1 MENELITFDDIDIS
15 LIQVNNLS
23 EIIGGQVDIV
33 KKLGEKVTEAMEKAS
48 GAKDSAQ
55 KAWLKETG
63 WFQKKEAIESLQ
75 TAVKG
80 IGEATEANAESQKI
94 MYDYMQKIA
103 QITKNLIT
111 IGCSSIAMN
120 RATVRELELKL
131 TGASKEKLS
140 ELAKKELLN
149 VVTQLKQQEDVMS
162 KQEQL
167 TTEVHTQS
175 KKLNNVEAK
184 LTQKDDLDNQQSKQ
198 IKSLTDLTQQHQ
210 NYLKTKD
217 EIDEEQ
223 SQRLKEIDTLL
234 SKINKNIQDISS
246 QISILE
252 EYTKK
257 NVDEII
263 NRCQIVESEN
273 DALTQKLSEINT
285 TFSEKYEEMTVALS
299 TEREKLNTHSTH
311 TEKSLTD
318 VTNNFN
324 DIHEEFKLYREN
336 QHKESKKLV
345 IMFSIFAVIS
355 FASTAYL
362 FFK

>member
-33 KKLGEKVTEAMEKAS
+33 KKLGEKVTEAIEKAS
-48 GAKDSAQ
+48 GAKNSAQ

-75 TAVKG
+75 AAVKG

-175 KKLNNVEAK
+175 K
-184 LTQKDDLDNQQSKQ
+184 Q

-210 NYLKTKD
+210 NYLKIKD

-246 QISILE
+246 QISVLE
-252 EYTKK
+252 EYTK
-257 NVDEII
+257 
-263 NRCQIVESEN
+263 Q
-273 DALTQKLSEINT
+273 
-285 TFSEKYEEMTVALS
+285 
-299 TEREKLNTHSTH
+299 
-311 TEKSLTD
+311 
-318 VTNNFN
+318 N

-336 QHKESKKLV
+336 QYKATKKLV
-345 IMFSIFAVIS
+345 ILFSIFAVVL

>member
-1 MENELITFDDIDIS
+1 MENELITFDDIDTS
-15 LIQVNNLS
+15 PIQVNNLS

-55 KAWLKETG
+55 KAWLKDTG

-140 ELAKKELLN
+140 ELAKKELLK
-149 VVTQLKQQEDVMS
+149 VVTQLKQQEDIMS
-162 KQEQL
+162 KQELL

-175 KKLNNVEAK
+175 KKLNNVEVK
-184 LTQKDDLDNQQSKQ
+184 LMQKDDLDDQQSKQ
-198 IKSLTDLTQQHQ
+198 IKNLTDHVQQHQ
-210 NYLKTKD
+210 KHLKTKD

-234 SKINKNIQDISS
+234 SKINKNIQDI
-246 QISILE
+246 
-252 EYTKK
+252 
-257 NVDEII
+257 
-263 NRCQIVESEN
+263 
-273 DALTQKLSEINT
+273 T
-285 TFSEKYEEMTVALS
+285 TRHNE
-299 TEREKLNTHSTH
+299 
-311 TEKSLTD
+311 
-318 VTNNFN
+318 
-324 DIHEEFKLYREN
+324 
-336 QHKESKKLV
+336 
-345 IMFSIFAVIS
+345 IS
-355 FASTAYL
+355 FAFQENNDKWSNEIMAVQENMSDTVDKIVLVREALDSQTKNIASISLDLKNDQQNIAQLTKQFEDYRNIMQSKIKIL
-362 FFK
+362 MLTTGITIVSIVGCITFYFIH